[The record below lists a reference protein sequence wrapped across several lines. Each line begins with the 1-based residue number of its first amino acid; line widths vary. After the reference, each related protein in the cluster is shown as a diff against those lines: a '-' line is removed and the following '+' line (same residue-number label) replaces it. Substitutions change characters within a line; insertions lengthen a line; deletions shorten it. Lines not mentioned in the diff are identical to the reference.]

1 MEKIIDA
8 TFAQEELHLDATEE
22 LPDEILEDQTDHTD
36 SAILIVSEEEDA
48 NEAEQDTTIEGDG
61 AEAPTEEEEDTKK
74 ERTRKVS
81 DKQKEKFA
89 KEKAEDYDEDYDGE
103 PVIDSSDLCER
114 FTITKSVAKDVYLM
128 LAQMLFE
135 KTGQFFKWNDDEP
148 APNSDNPYI
157 NHKGT
162 IVISK
167 AALDSM
173 PSFTTWKEGKTKF
186 VVAEKDGIITMTPIQ

>member
-1 MEKIIDA
+1 M
-8 TFAQEELHLDATEE
+8 FNQNLVEETIANVEIHEEVNEQMAEESIPELDEEVDTTE
-22 LPDEILEDQTDHTD
+22 DEAAEVPAEGEDE
-36 SAILIVSEEEDA
+36 ANAEEDS
-48 NEAEQDTTIEGDG
+48 DTE
-61 AEAPTEEEEDTKK
+61 TEEETKK

-81 DKQKEKFA
+81 ESQKEKFA